1 MSESASLNKLN
12 SKLQLFVITTSS
24 GDKASVNVCVYFDL
38 VSIARLRAVVSNK
51 VNALMYIFFVNFTLF
66 LCFSSFVVSFYMH
79 VNELKYIETCESSRD
94 LPFIRSS
101 LHYQT
106 VKIACVCVLVYEH
119 IHNHMSIK
127 QNFF

>member
-1 MSESASLNKLN
+1 
-12 SKLQLFVITTSS
+12 
-24 GDKASVNVCVYFDL
+24 
-38 VSIARLRAVVSNK
+38 
-51 VNALMYIFFVNFTLF
+51 MYIFFVNFTLF
-66 LCFSSFVVSFYMH
+66 LCFSSFVASFYMH
-79 VNELKYIETCESSRD
+79 VNELKYIETYESSRD

-127 QNFF
+127 QIFFLRLETIGSRFASTCNALYLRYFLSIVTFVIRTY

>member
-1 MSESASLNKLN
+1 
-12 SKLQLFVITTSS
+12 
-24 GDKASVNVCVYFDL
+24 
-38 VSIARLRAVVSNK
+38 
-51 VNALMYIFFVNFTLF
+51 MYIFFVNFTLF

-106 VKIACVCVLVYEH
+106 VKIACVCIGVRTHTQSYVDQA
-119 IHNHMSIK
+119 K
-127 QNFF
+127 FFFKVRKHW